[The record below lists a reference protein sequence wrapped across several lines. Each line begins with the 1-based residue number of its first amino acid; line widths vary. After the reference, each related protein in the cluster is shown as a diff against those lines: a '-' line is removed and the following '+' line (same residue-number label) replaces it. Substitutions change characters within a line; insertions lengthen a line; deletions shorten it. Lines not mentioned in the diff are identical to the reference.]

1 MPEAGTNIKR
11 RQRKLEKHGFA
22 IIDRRFSQSLPLF
35 PSFSNDVKDITI
47 RINYELTLRAE
58 VALGLELCSREA
70 NLSLT

>member
-11 RQRKLEKHGFA
+11 RNRKLEKHGFS

-35 PSFSNDVKDITI
+35 PSFSNEDITI

-58 VALGLELCSREA
+58 VALGLELSSREA